1 MGGPHQAHL
10 AEAARRILRN
20 GNTRDDELLTDRGT
34 STFSVVAL
42 LLGMID
48 VRGAGVPAVD
58 LKGKLGIAKGEAD
71 PEHGRIVVL
80 EIGSGERRLVV
91 GIVADAVYEVT
102 HLTA

>member
-1 MGGPHQAHL
+1 L

-20 GNTRDDELLTDRGT
+20 SNTRDDELLTDRGT

-48 VRGAGVPAVD
+48 VRGGGVPVTD
-58 LKGKLGIAKGEAD
+58 LKGKLGIAGGEAD
-71 PEHGRIVVL
+71 PEHDRMVVL
-80 EIGSGERRLVV
+80 EVGSGERRLVV
-91 GIVADAVYEVT
+91 GLVADAVYKVT